1 MQMKCDDG
9 CLQLAQM
16 LGWAVRK
23 EHIAYYNDIYSTSA
37 LLPHVGVVGVLR
49 PSVPPV
55 QYM

>member
-23 EHIAYYNDIYSTSA
+23 EHIAYYNDMYSTSA